1 MKTKLM
7 RKDTQKIR
15 VLGEEDG
22 RVLMIDCVKPTM
34 PKWIRQE
41 EIEEY
46 VLVEEKMK
54 EDVEGLE
61 CEERKI
67 ALQRYTMIASILP
80 FIGVM
85 DMRTYEWEIEWVFA

>member
-46 VLVEEKMK
+46 VLVA
-54 EDVEGLE
+54 EGRIDESRL
-61 CEERKI
+61 CRKI
-67 ALQRYTMIASILP
+67 TNNM
-80 FIGVM
+80 VK
-85 DMRTYEWEIEWVFA
+85 

>member
-80 FIGVM
+80 FIGDM

>member
-22 RVLMIDCVKPTM
+22 RVLMIDCLKPTM

-54 EDVEGLE
+54 EDVDGLE
-61 CEERKI
+61 CEISFDSFCSLVIVTWFRELKS
-67 ALQRYTMIASILP
+67 YNCKS
-80 FIGVM
+80 
-85 DMRTYEWEIEWVFA
+85 EN